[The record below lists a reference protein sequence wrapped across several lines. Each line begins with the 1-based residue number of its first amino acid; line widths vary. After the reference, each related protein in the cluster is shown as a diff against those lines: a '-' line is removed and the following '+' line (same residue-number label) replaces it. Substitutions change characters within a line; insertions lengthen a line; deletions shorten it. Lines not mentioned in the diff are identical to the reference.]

1 MGCKDTVFPGL
12 EGMLW
17 GRTRRGSFHDEG
29 FMPSHLPGEDE
40 RLAPITLGL
49 RSLDGIRHMNGAAR
63 DLHYHDGMGRRWIA
77 EQVTLHTDNRVA
89 AAS

>member
-1 MGCKDTVFPGL
+1 
-12 EGMLW
+12 MLW

-29 FMPSHLPGEDE
+29 FMPSHLRGEDE

-49 RSLDGIRHMNGAAR
+49 RSLDGIQHMNGAAR
-63 DLHYHDGMGRRWIA
+63 DLHYHNGMRRRRMA
-77 EQVTLHTDNRVA
+77 EQVTLHADNRVV